1 MNHPEI
7 ILSAFRDELEKISGM
22 ARFGKMPVTVA
33 NALQGKG
40 KFFKGLKEVHAA
52 AAPTRRFGPKA
63 VGAAA
68 LSGAALGIYGQHKA
82 KKLYNDYQT
91 GRAMRQASEGQGM

>member
-1 MNHPEI
+1 MNHPDVV
-7 ILSAFRDELEKISGM
+7 LDAFRDELEKISGM
-22 ARFGKMPVTVA
+22 TRLGRTPVTVA

-52 AAPTRRFGPKA
+52 AAPAGRFGAKA

-68 LSGAALGIYGQHKA
+68 LSGVGLGLYGQHKA

-91 GRAMRQASEGQGM
+91 GRAMRQASEGQ